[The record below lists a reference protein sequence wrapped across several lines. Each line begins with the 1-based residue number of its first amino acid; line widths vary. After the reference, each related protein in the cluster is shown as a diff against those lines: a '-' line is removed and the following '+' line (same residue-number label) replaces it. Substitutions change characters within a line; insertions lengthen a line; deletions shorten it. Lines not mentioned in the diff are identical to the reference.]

1 MGRAAG
7 VLQAPSTVHL
17 FSFRILPRIFRSTKG
32 LGRNLAL
39 PRRFLRE
46 TVDNPGRKTLYCR
59 QRFRTMELV
68 NGASGNPFRVA
79 SCGWIPRPRWIPPW
93 MEVVLWPN
101 DRRRQRES
109 VSARCKRVNGAL
121 RLGDGSLGRT
131 GEIAR
136 EILCIARNTSWT
148 NIVEFVV
155 GNNFRVEKGAEK
167 HERKRGINRVMEYI
181 LDSTR
186 LGSIPRRIIPVIPT
200 GNKMAASKITAVSS
214 ICDSN
219 NGHLPGGGV
228 KVVGTMVAGGSS
240 RNGI

>member
-1 MGRAAG
+1 MD
-7 VLQAPSTVHL
+7 STVDGGCVVTE
-17 FSFRILPRIFRSTKG
+17 RSTSAKG
-32 LGRNLAL
+32 VSVRSMQACQWSPAVGWRKSWTNGWNSERN
-39 PRRFLRE
+39 
-46 TVDNPGRKTLYCR
+46 
-59 QRFRTMELV
+59 
-68 NGASGNPFRVA
+68 
-79 SCGWIPRPRWIPPW
+79 
-93 MEVVLWPN
+93 
-101 DRRRQRES
+101 
-109 VSARCKRVNGAL
+109 
-121 RLGDGSLGRT
+121 
-131 GEIAR
+131 
-136 EILCIARNTSWT
+136 CIARNTSWT